1 MPTLSVIVPFHN
13 VQQYAEDALRG
24 LARNATPTTEFVLVD
39 DCSTDATG
47 EIIDRWL
54 PALPGA
60 TLIRHETNRG
70 IARSRNSGIDAAG
83 GRYLTFLDGDDW
95 YAPGYLAELVR
106 AIEEYDCDFV
116 RTDHVQSTGKKREI
130 RRAPGPRGTVRDPR
144 ALIGPPAAT
153 SMVDYPF
160 VWAGIY
166 RRHLFDDGRMRFAE
180 DLRTA
185 EDRLWTWRLHLT
197 AASCAVAGLL
207 GVFYRRGV
215 PTSLTRIPDARQL
228 DFIAAHD
235 RLLAEVAA
243 DPEADRF
250 LPKAVRTYCAMI
262 AFHLANQRRYE
273 APVAGE
279 LRKRAGEAL
288 RNMPQDLLDRTLAG
302 MDPERAGVLRRA
314 RRARR

>member
-13 VQQYAEDALRG
+13 VQEFAEDTLRS
-24 LARNATPTTEFVLVD
+24 LACNAAPTTEFVLVD
-39 DCSTDATG
+39 DCSTDATT
-47 EIIDRWL
+47 EILDRWL
-54 PALPGA
+54 PALPNA
-60 TLIRHETNRG
+60 TLVRHETNRG
-70 IARSRNSGIDAAG
+70 IARSRNSGIDAAR

-95 YAPGYLAELVR
+95 YGPGHLDGLVR

-130 RRAPGPRGTVRDPR
+130 RRAPGPRGTLLDPR
-144 ALIGPPAAT
+144 DLIGPPAST

-160 VWAGIY
+160 VWAGVY
-166 RRHLFDDGRMRFAE
+166 RRHLFDDGAMRFAE

-185 EDRLWTWRLHLT
+185 EDRLWTWRLHLR
-197 AASCAVAGLL
+197 AKSCAVEGLL

-215 PTSLTRIPDARQL
+215 STSLTQIADARQL

-262 AFHLANQRRYE
+262 AFHLTNQRRYE
-273 APVAGE
+273 APVAKE
-279 LRKRAGEAL
+279 LRKLAGEAL
-288 RNMPQDLLDRTLAG
+288 RKMPQDLLDQTLAG
-302 MDPERAGVLRRA
+302 MGPERAGTLRRA
-314 RRARR
+314 RRSG